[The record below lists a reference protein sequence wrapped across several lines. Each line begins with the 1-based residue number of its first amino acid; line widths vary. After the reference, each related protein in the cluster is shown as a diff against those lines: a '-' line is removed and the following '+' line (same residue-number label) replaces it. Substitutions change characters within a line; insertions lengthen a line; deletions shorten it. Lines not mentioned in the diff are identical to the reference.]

1 MLGTNAKKPL
11 SVALSELDKETA
23 ARFAFE
29 YFSRVRRVPCTLY
42 LLFMLI
48 LEIRSRRTLGLM
60 AAASA
65 MEMQGIQTPT
75 LNPLARSRIH
85 P

>member
-29 YFSRVRRVPCTLY
+29 YFSRVRRIPC
-42 LLFMLI
+42 
-48 LEIRSRRTLGLM
+48 
-60 AAASA
+60 A
-65 MEMQGIQTPT
+65 QC
-75 LNPLARSRIH
+75 PLPPIH
-85 P
+85 FDF